1 MKTYKSINL
10 WVRFFKI
17 VLPFVLIIGLDSC
30 KLNHLR
36 DLEPSGPVTR
46 SIDDLFWL
54 TVALMSIIL
63 IPVFSMTAGFIW
75 KYRASNSK
83 AAYAPNWDSPIW
95 LEWLV
100 WLFPALIV
108 LILAIMTWIYTH
120 RLNPYKPQEAN
131 APPLVIQVIALDWKW
146 LFIYPEQNIAVINEL
161 TLILLP

>member
-30 KLNHLR
+30 QLNPLR

-63 IPVFSMTAGFIW
+63 SRFSA
-75 KYRASNSK
+75 
-83 AAYAPNWDSPIW
+83 
-95 LEWLV
+95 
-100 WLFPALIV
+100 
-108 LILAIMTWIYTH
+108 
-120 RLNPYKPQEAN
+120 
-131 APPLVIQVIALDWKW
+131 
-146 LFIYPEQNIAVINEL
+146 
-161 TLILLP
+161 